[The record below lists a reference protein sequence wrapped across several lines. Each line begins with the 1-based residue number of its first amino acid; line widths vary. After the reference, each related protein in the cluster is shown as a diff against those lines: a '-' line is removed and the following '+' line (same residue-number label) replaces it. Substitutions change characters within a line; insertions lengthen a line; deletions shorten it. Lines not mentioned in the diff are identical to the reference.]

1 MAKTAAKRAQPRIS
15 GGGRRR
21 SIVDCRQMELFSGPV
36 SEPEM
41 ALLHAPINAPAQ
53 VSYPA
58 DLFEACSVD
67 AQRAK
72 TPGPTRMEEPPSAAN
87 DDRGDESQTLAA
99 IVDLI
104 NGLWLTATGEDLS
117 GAPPA
122 RQNSYRGKAS
132 MARVK
137 AGQPASPSSA

>member
-1 MAKTAAKRAQPRIS
+1 MAKAAAKKVQPRVS

-21 SIVDCRQMELFSGPV
+21 SIVDCRQMELFSAPV
-36 SEPEM
+36 SELAIEP
-41 ALLHAPINAPAQ
+41 LTAPISAPAP

-58 DLFEACSVD
+58 DLFEAASVH

-72 TPGPTRMEEPPSAAN
+72 PPGPTRIEEPPSAAN
-87 DDRGDESQTLAA
+87 DEVSDESLALAA
-99 IVDLI
+99 IIDLI
-104 NGLWLTATGEDLS
+104 NELWRTATGEDLS

-122 RQNSYRGKAS
+122 RQNAYRGKAS

>member
-1 MAKTAAKRAQPRIS
+1 MAKTAAKRAQPRMG

-21 SIVDCRQMELFSGPV
+21 SIVDCRQMELFSAPLL
-36 SEPEM
+36 EPEIAPRP
-41 ALLHAPINAPAQ
+41 ALNSAPAP

-58 DLFEACSVD
+58 DLFDACSDD
-67 AQRAK
+67 ALSAK
-72 TPGPTRMEEPPSAAN
+72 PPGPTRIEEPPSAAN
-87 DDRGDESQTLAA
+87 DEVSDESLALAA
-99 IVDLI
+99 IIDLI
-104 NGLWLTATGEDLS
+104 NELWRTATGEDLS

-122 RQNSYRGKAS
+122 RQNTYRGKAS